1 MQISK
6 LEQLAIAKVYN
17 KSQRDLPSELN
28 LWLQSCI
35 EAVKQVII
43 HNKKNIQKYEG
54 FFDSL
59 PIINGAIKVIKGVI
73 IFDSVTKNRYDSNQK
88 NLIKNQIKQ
97 LIPWRKGPYDLFGT
111 PIDSEWNCSLKWNRL
126 TSKIPP
132 LKNDIVMDVGSG
144 NGYFAW
150 RMREAGARLVV
161 CLEPSFLPFIQFH
174 FLNYFADDVKIR
186 FLPLT
191 LEGSPKRQYLFD
203 KVFIMGTLYHSKT
216 PFEHLKSATK
226 FLKDGGFLILETLIF
241 DSNES
246 SLFVPKE
253 NYARM
258 PNVWQLPSFLA
269 IKSWLAAL
277 GFTEIELLSVNTT
290 GIAEQRAT
298 IHMPFKSLNDG
309 LNIENNNLTVERYPR
324 PQRGIIIAQK
334 TRVGVALQ

>member
-17 KSQRDLPSELN
+17 KNQRDLPPELN
-28 LWLQSCI
+28 LWLQSCTK
-35 EAVKQVII
+35 AVKQAIV
-43 HNKKNIQKYEG
+43 HNKKNIQKHEG

-59 PIINGAIKVIKGVI
+59 PIINGAMNVKNGVI
-73 IFDSVTKNRYDSNQK
+73 IFDSVPRNRCDSNQK
-88 NLIKNQIKQ
+88 NLIENQIKQ
-97 LIPWRKGPYDLFGT
+97 LIPWRKGPYDLFGL

-126 TSKIPP
+126 TSKIPS

-191 LEGSPKRQYLFD
+191 LEGSPKRPYLFD

-216 PFEHLKSATK
+216 PFEHLKNATR

-269 IKSWLAAL
+269 IKSWLSAL

-290 GIAEQRAT
+290 GIAEQRET
-298 IHMPFKSLNDG
+298 VHMPFKSLNDG
-309 LNIENNNLTVERYPR
+309 LSIENNNLTVERYPR

-334 TRVGVALQ
+334 TRVRVALQ